1 MSADTPQHVEGLRR
15 AGRVVAIALRRMK
28 AAVRPGVT
36 TAELDDIAARTFAE
50 HGARSGP
57 RLDYQF
63 PGATCISVNAEAV
76 HGIPGPRRLRDG
88 DLVTLDVTAELD
100 GYYADAAVTV
110 PVGRAKPSAAR
121 LAGAST
127 AALRKGLDA
136 ARAGARVSDI
146 GAAVEQ
152 EVTRRGFHVL
162 ADLTG
167 HGIGRRIHEP
177 PTVYNVADPPEDA
190 PLTDGLV
197 ITIEPI
203 IAGGTGEVVEGDDGW
218 TVLTAD
224 GSLAAH
230 AEHTIVITPDRPI
243 LLTA

>member
-1 MSADTPQHVEGLRR
+1 
-15 AGRVVAIALRRMK
+15 
-28 AAVRPGVT
+28 
-36 TAELDDIAARTFAE
+36 
-50 HGARSGP
+50 
-57 RLDYQF
+57 
-63 PGATCISVNAEAV
+63 
-76 HGIPGPRRLRDG
+76 
-88 DLVTLDVTAELD
+88 
-100 GYYADAAVTV
+100 
-110 PVGRAKPSAAR
+110 
-121 LAGAST
+121 
-127 AALRKGLDA
+127 
-136 ARAGARVSDI
+136 
-146 GAAVEQ
+146 
-152 EVTRRGFHVL
+152 VL

-203 IAGGTGEVVEGDDGW
+203 IAGSTGEVVEGDDGW